1 MKRNRCSNSPFQ
13 SGVSLDIQPQ
23 DVFHRLKAWRLYLV
37 LLKKSGRLRPF
48 SCFSWGSRPD
58 GQNFWKTT
66 FWMYQKFGKKTGSAT
81 LSTGVG
87 LCLFWI
93 IWNYDTMSCHHHLKV
108 SYFFPSHWGRFR
120 GVIIKTPTTLVVK
133 IQIHCSTTA
142 EAHTRPGFLDA
153 EAHLRRGGRRCQGA
167 HVTGT
172 NQHVEAPRMLRRC
185 ITS

>member
-1 MKRNRCSNSPFQ
+1 MKPPGGFIVPFQ

-37 LLKKSGRLRPF
+37 LLKKSGRLRQG
-48 SCFSWGSRPD
+48 SACFSWGSRPEAAEPP
-58 GQNFWKTT
+58 
-66 FWMYQKFGKKTGSAT
+66 FGCTKNLREKKQDFCY

-108 SYFFPSHWGRFR
+108 SYFFPSHWGRFLGGHHQNSHHPGCQDPDPLLHNGWGSYQTWVPWR
-120 GVIIKTPTTLVVK
+120 RSSPATWWPPLPRCPYVTGDEAA
-133 IQIHCSTTA
+133 CWSTTG
-142 EAHTRPGFLDA
+142 P
-153 EAHLRRGGRRCQGA
+153 
-167 HVTGT
+167 
-172 NQHVEAPRMLRRC
+172 RC

>member
-1 MKRNRCSNSPFQ
+1 MKPT
-13 SGVSLDIQPQ
+13 GVQT
-23 DVFHRLKAWRLYLV
+23 
-37 LLKKSGRLRPF
+37 RPF
-48 SCFSWGSRPD
+48 SQVFLWTFSRRMCSTGWRPGDYTSFSWRSPGVS
-58 GQNFWKTT
+58 GLSAASAEAAGGWA
-66 FWMYQKFGKKTGSAT
+66 KFLKNHLLDVPKIWEKNRISY